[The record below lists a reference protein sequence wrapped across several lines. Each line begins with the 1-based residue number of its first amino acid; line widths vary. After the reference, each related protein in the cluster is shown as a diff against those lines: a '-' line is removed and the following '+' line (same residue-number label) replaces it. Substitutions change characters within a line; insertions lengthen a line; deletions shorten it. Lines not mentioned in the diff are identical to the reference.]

1 MMIKSGYKII
11 DLHDTQFT
19 SGVTMMLEGIHDAIE
34 GSYRKPILLSGLT
47 VAGVEYA
54 DAYVAVTTNESAFMI
69 DIYGFTIKIESTDAV
84 TVTKKS

>member
-1 MMIKSGYKII
+1 MMRKGGYKII

-19 SGVTMMLEGIHDAIE
+19 SGVPMMLEGIHDAIE
-34 GSYRKPILLSGLT
+34 GCYRKPLLLSGLT

-54 DAYVAVTTNESAFMI
+54 DAYVTSTTNESAFMI

-84 TVTKKS
+84 TVTKNF